1 MKKILI
7 SFVLVFAVISSICA
21 VAANSVDASN
31 TPTVIENAVS
41 LGITE
46 NADISLS
53 ESIAREQFCEYTY
66 NILNSV
72 KELPTFKLSEN
83 PFTDTNNPKITSL
96 YLVKI
101 VNGKDPQVFAPKD
114 NISREEA
121 AVILCRAAMY
131 AGLEL
136 PSVKVE
142 MSYSDNGSIPP
153 GQYPLFISSK
163 F

>member
-131 AGLEL
+131 ADLEL

-142 MSYSDNGSIPP
+142 MSYSNNGSIPP
-153 GQYPLFISSK
+153 LGSILCL
-163 F
+163 